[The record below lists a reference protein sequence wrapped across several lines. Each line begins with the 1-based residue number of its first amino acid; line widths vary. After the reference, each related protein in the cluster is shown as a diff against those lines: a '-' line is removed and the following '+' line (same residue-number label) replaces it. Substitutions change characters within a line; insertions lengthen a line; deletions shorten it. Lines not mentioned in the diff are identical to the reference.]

1 MSPYDT
7 FLGTVPFPLDL
18 ALIESMT
25 FPTFSTGR
33 MFCLFRWVTRKYCS
47 SDALHP
53 SQYCTF
59 IRSIFFN
66 LICNLCNLDFSTLA
80 QKKIIVCFFLMS
92 FGCYIVISVLHPLF
106 NCLSD
111 TAAGGHEVWGIG
123 CIPQDS
129 PPFCSLIAWF
139 SVSHDLTDQTETT
152 LKGRWYQ
159 EFLIVQWCSGW
170 RDVW

>member
-25 FPTFSTGR
+25 FATFSKGR

-53 SQYCTF
+53 SHYCTF
-59 IRSIFFN
+59 IRSIFSN

-80 QKKIIVCFFLMS
+80 QKKIIVFFSDEFWVLYSYISYTS
-92 FGCYIVISVLHPLF
+92 FIQLFKWYCSRGSWSVRHWLHSPGFPAILEF
-106 NCLSD
+106 DCLIQCVTWLDRSNRNN
-111 TAAGGHEVWGIG
+111 
-123 CIPQDS
+123 
-129 PPFCSLIAWF
+129 F
-139 SVSHDLTDQTETT
+139 
-152 LKGRWYQ
+152 KR
-159 EFLIVQWCSGW
+159 
-170 RDVW
+170 